1 MQLAERVLPQ
11 CCFKIKAEELLTSG
25 KPFMIHKETEARGVE
40 GPTRVTQSYRMQS
53 NVVFCGVSEDD
64 GPGLGARAALL
75 MTAVSWSILGTLPT
89 RFNMKASSL

>member
-11 CCFKIKAEELLTSG
+11 CCFKIKAEELMTSG

-40 GPTRVTQSYRMQS
+40 GPTQVTQSCRKQS
-53 NVVFCGVSEDD
+53 NIVFCGVSEDN

-75 MTAVSWSILGTLPT
+75 TTGVS
-89 RFNMKASSL
+89 